1 MLVPSGQIIRRRRG
15 EAHLGVQGVRAA
27 EPQGVHPPAEA
38 EGVAAAGRPEQRWA
52 MPAAPRPSRRPRH
65 RLPHPGAQSR
75 PLQAAAGV
83 PEVVPPARRQLL
95 LRPPASA
102 RAR

>member
-15 EAHLGVQGVRAA
+15 EAPPGVQGVRAT

-38 EGVAAAGRPEQRWA
+38 EGVAAAGGRSEQRWA

-75 PLQAAAGV
+75 PLQAEAGV
-83 PEVVPPARRQLL
+83 PEVAPPARRQLL
-95 LRPPASA
+95 L
-102 RAR
+102 